1 MTTVFLSGSRTISRL
16 NRAVRD
22 RVQNII
28 DQDFNI
34 VLGDASGADKSLQ
47 QFLAEKQYR
56 NVTVFCAGNDCR
68 HNLGRWPTRR
78 VSVDSPLKGREF
90 YAQKDRKMAD
100 EADYGLVV
108 WDGKSYGSMSNVFE
122 LAKRGKHI
130 VVYHSPTRAFIRG
143 TKPEDVR
150 IVLRFMDPDDY
161 ISIAKKYNINKHLE
175 DLQLA
180 PQGRLNL

>member
-1 MTTVFLSGSRTISRL
+1 
-16 NRAVRD
+16 
-22 RVQNII
+22 
-28 DQDFNI
+28 
-34 VLGDASGADKSLQ
+34 
-47 QFLAEKQYR
+47 
-56 NVTVFCAGNDCR
+56 
-68 HNLGRWPTRR
+68 
-78 VSVDSPLKGREF
+78 
-90 YAQKDRKMAD
+90 MAD

-130 VVYHSPTRAFIRG
+130 VVYHSPTRAFIRV